1 MWLFIHASNLLP
13 LNSPSPLPYTN
24 KIVKHRLTRTA
35 AVLRPIS
42 ILSQVGLCPSLL
54 RLFLDCCNCCR
65 VAAKGKGGGGGERE
79 LELKP
84 ENFLLQR
91 GRGGRKGDQTRWRG
105 RSVCPDCS
113 GLVPFTMP
121 CLFRILSSHCIYP
134 QSGTTCRP
142 SKYLTLFLVCFSAA
156 AVGGEGGGGR
166 WRRGR
171 HGRSAMKRGQ
181 AISSGACYLY
191 IFRHFFKVSEQ
202 YLGCMCQAWALN
214 WWWSWCDSKFSLP
227 TKTLKSAGVQSIT
240 LGDVTI
246 GSST

>member
-1 MWLFIHASNLLP
+1 M
-13 LNSPSPLPYTN
+13 
-24 KIVKHRLTRTA
+24 
-35 AVLRPIS
+35 
-42 ILSQVGLCPSLL
+42 
-54 RLFLDCCNCCR
+54 
-65 VAAKGKGGGGGERE
+65 GGGERE

-156 AVGGEGGGGR
+156 AVGGGGGG
-166 WRRGR
+166 G
-171 HGRSAMKRGQ
+171 GGGEMEKREAWEECNETRASHFIRCLLFVHFQ
-181 AISSGACYLY
+181 AL
-191 IFRHFFKVSEQ
+191 F
-202 YLGCMCQAWALN
+202 
-214 WWWSWCDSKFSLP
+214 
-227 TKTLKSAGVQSIT
+227 
-240 LGDVTI
+240 
-246 GSST
+246 